1 MSESFEHKR
10 LIELLEMK
18 FAIREWIDLL
28 AEEAPGE
35 LIYVSEVVNS
45 IRRMIE

>member
-1 MSESFEHKR
+1 LNDPYTH
-10 LIELLEMK
+10 
-18 FAIREWIDLL
+18 IREWIDLL

-45 IRRMIE
+45 IRRMLDD

>member
-1 MSESFEHKR
+1 MALTKEELEES
-10 LIELLEMK
+10 IEL
-18 FAIREWIDLL
+18 IREWIDLL

-45 IRRMIE
+45 IRRMLDD

>member
-1 MSESFEHKR
+1 MEMTKEELEES
-10 LIELLEMK
+10 ITS
-18 FAIREWIDLL
+18 IREWIDLL